1 MAASN
6 TGTIVAAVAAVAS
19 VSVIGY
25 FVWKSSRESSS
36 AAALERLAQRT
47 PDEKL
52 GGAVGT
58 IVRWAGN
65 FFD

>member
-1 MAASN
+1 MASN
-6 TGTIVAAVAAVAS
+6 TGTVIASVAAVSAVA
-19 VSVIGY
+19 VIGY

-52 GGAVGT
+52 GGAFGT
-58 IVRWAGN
+58 IVRWAGS